1 MLHLLTKA
9 PERSLR
15 FRRTSPGLLI
25 FQGRVEDCIGGL
37 DPKVDVL
44 AVLLECND
52 VLSVLLF
59 WGSCLLSRG
68 HLAPACLTARSA
80 SASDTCVGTSP
91 WATSSRHLG
100 GVMAEC
106 MESIDVNV

>member
-59 WGSCLLSRG
+59 WGSCLLSRARM
-68 HLAPACLTARSA
+68 HVCTCIRVFACMHACTQECRS
-80 SASDTCVGTSP
+80 TCGITMV
-91 WATSSRHLG
+91 
-100 GVMAEC
+100 
-106 MESIDVNV
+106 